1 MTTTASDRA
10 AWAKSLSDPIRSQLY
25 DFVSSQGEPQA
36 RDAAAQAVGISRT
49 LAAYHLDLLA
59 DAGLLA
65 VSYARPDGRSGPGA
79 GRPAKLYAPAHEEIA
94 VTIPPRNYRLLAD
107 LLSSAAAADASG
119 AVRSALAGA
128 ARAEGSTIGKHGA
141 DLLSSLIEVG
151 YQPETVDD
159 TTILRNCPFHQVAQH
174 QTDLVCCMNQ
184 ALVEGVLEGGGGDPA
199 RAELSPGTGRCC
211 VVIHPD

>member
-1 MTTTASDRA
+1 MTSTASDHA
-10 AWAKSLSDPIRSQLY
+10 AWAKSLSDPIRSRLY
-25 DFVSSQGEPQA
+25 DYVASQAEPQA
-36 RDAAAQAVGISRT
+36 RDTAARAAGISRT

-59 DAGLLA
+59 DAGLLE

-119 AVRSALAGA
+119 TVRGALAQA
-128 ARAEGSTIGKHGA
+128 ARAEGVAIGARGT
-141 DLLSSLIEVG
+141 DLHSALAEVG
-151 YQPETVDD
+151 YQPEDAD
-159 TTILRNCPFHQVAQH
+159 GTTILRNCPFHQVAQH

-184 ALVEGVLEGGGGDPA
+184 ALVEGVLEGGGADPA
-199 RAELSPGTGRCC
+199 RAELSPGERRCC
-211 VVIHPD
+211 VVIHPA